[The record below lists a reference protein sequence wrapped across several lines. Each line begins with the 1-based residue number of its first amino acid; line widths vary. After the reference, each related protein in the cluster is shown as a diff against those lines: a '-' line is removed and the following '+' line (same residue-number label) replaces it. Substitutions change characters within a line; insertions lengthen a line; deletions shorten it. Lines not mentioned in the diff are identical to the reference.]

1 MFEEDGG
8 TAAPAPTPAVT
19 TTAPATAPTTTEPAP
34 EPPPPP
40 VWSPQALWDPAG
52 DPGPCR
58 VAAGA
63 WRRQGAAATVL
74 ADALS
79 EIGDPLPGFWQG
91 EAAEGQQQSSVNLI
105 TEIREAA
112 AQCTEIAD
120 GLDELANEIEA
131 FNDSIHELWIA
142 VASIAAVSIV
152 GSFFTFGASAAAG
165 AAATAGLVARA
176 GALGRALW
184 ATITALRTARFV
196 MQAPKFVGLG
206 ARWSRVVEGISITP
220 RLVAPGSRLVR
231 FQGFYAG
238 MGRVFLAGLPFTF
251 GNKALSGGNPFD
263 PGQWRVEDLTA
274 SLVGSALFG
283 GVAGRL
289 SPLGGQVPRPAVW
302 PGARLDYLGQLG
314 TGGINGLG
322 RGVMMGSMAE
332 PVGRFLIY
340 DNPVTGEELFQAGL
354 SGWGATGTGFG
365 LQQLWTGI
373 SGPATGPMGIVRSGV
388 IFVPSTLIALYGTLR
403 YGTQIQPQTGTPL
416 FPGYAQAPGLPSD
429 FWQSVPG
436 VPAPSAPPP
445 PRLLEP
451 GEVLDSPT
459 TEPLRVVVRPGE
471 SMWEFA
477 ERVYG
482 DGREYKRIWL
492 ANNFLLQ
499 DPDNPGLIHPGQ
511 ELLIPPLPASR

>member
-19 TTAPATAPTTTEPAP
+19 TTGPATAPTTTEPAP

-74 ADALS
+74 ADGLS

-91 EAAEGQQQSSVNLI
+91 EAADGQQQSSVNLI

-152 GSFFTFGASAAAG
+152 GSFFTFGAAGAAG

-206 ARWSRVVEGISITP
+206 ARWSKVVEGISITP
-220 RLVAPGSRLVR
+220 RVVASGERLVR

-251 GNKALSGGNPFD
+251 VQQGRERRQPLR
-263 PGQWRVEDLTA
+263 PGA
-274 SLVGSALFG
+274 
-283 GVAGRL
+283 VAGRGPHGL
-289 SPLGGQVPRPAVW
+289 ALRFDAVRGSRRADWPPSAARCPGPAGW
-302 PGARLDYLGQLG
+302 RLDYVRQLAP
-314 TGGINGLG
+314 GGINGFG

-332 PVGRFLIY
+332 PVGRFMIY

-354 SGWGATGTGFG
+354 SGWGATGTGFA
-365 LQQLWTGI
+365 LEQLWTGAR
-373 SGPATGPMGIVRSGV
+373 GPANGPMSIVRSGV
-388 IFVPSTLIALYGTLR
+388 IFVPSTLIALGGT
-403 YGTQIQPQTGTPL
+403 
-416 FPGYAQAPGLPSD
+416 
-429 FWQSVPG
+429 
-436 VPAPSAPPP
+436 
-445 PRLLEP
+445 
-451 GEVLDSPT
+451 
-459 TEPLRVVVRPGE
+459 VR
-471 SMWEFA
+471 
-477 ERVYG
+477 
-482 DGREYKRIWL
+482 
-492 ANNFLLQ
+492 
-499 DPDNPGLIHPGQ
+499 
-511 ELLIPPLPASR
+511 

>member
-1 MFEEDGG
+1 MLEADGG
-8 TAAPAPTPAVT
+8 AAAPAPTSTVT
-19 TTAPATAPTTTEPAP
+19 PTEPAP

-40 VWSPQALWDPAG
+40 VWSPRALWDPAG

-63 WRRQGAAATVL
+63 WRAQGVAATVL

-79 EIGDPLPGFWQG
+79 EIGDPLPGFWEG
-91 EAAEGQQQSSVNLI
+91 EAADGQQQSSVNLI

-112 AQCTEIAD
+112 AQCTGIAD
-120 GLDELANEIEA
+120 GLDELADEIEG

-152 GSFFTFGASAAAG
+152 GAFFTFGASLAAD
-165 AAATAGLVARA
+165 AAVTAGFVARA
-176 GALGRALW
+176 TALGRALW
-184 ATITALRTARFV
+184 ATISALRVARFAS
-196 MQAPKFVGLG
+196 QATRFAGLA
-206 ARWSRVVEGISITP
+206 ARWSKVVEGISITP

-231 FQGFYAG
+231 FGGFYAG
-238 MGRVFLAGLPFTF
+238 MGRVFVAGLPFTF

-289 SPLGGQVPRPAVW
+289 TPLGGQVVRPAVW
-302 PGARLDYLGQLG
+302 PGSRLAYLGQLG

-340 DNPVTGEELFQAGL
+340 DNPLTEKEAFQAGL

-373 SGPATGPMGIVRSGV
+373 SGPATGAMGIVRSGV

-403 YGTQIQPQTGTPL
+403 YGTKIQPQTGTPL
-416 FPGYAQAPGLPSD
+416 FPGYAQAPALPSD

-471 SMWEFA
+471 SMWELA
-477 ERVYG
+477 ERAYG

-499 DPDNPGLIHPGQ
+499 EPHNPDLIHPGQ
-511 ELLIPPLPASR
+511 ELIIPPLPASR